1 MKVNVHIIITCL
13 PADVGMGGRSVRGNG
28 LSVRGNGLSVL
39 VLEVVGEE
47 VLLKDRGVC
56 SDGAGV
62 VRIVY
67 DVDEGE
73 SF

>member
-1 MKVNVHIIITCL
+1 MRHGESYIIITCL
-13 PADVGMGGRSVRGNG
+13 PADVGMGGR
-28 LSVRGNGLSVL
+28 SVRGNGLSVL